1 MARISMRTLA
11 AAPSPRRTQGMK
23 SVSDARAARCGG
35 LRVLLACALSMMALA
50 PAASAANG
58 PDRPPT
64 FEPAAPPA
72 LAGKSA
78 QPAQARKRLT
88 KFEARRI
95 RHACQ
100 GRANERGLGG
110 PEREA
115 FLGRCYF
122 GRVSTRVER
131 QQCRQEAAARGVERG
146 SLRAYI
152 RDCVRDRLRAR
163 EERKN

>member
-1 MARISMRTLA
+1 MTSVSL
-11 AAPSPRRTQGMK
+11 APSARPARRIAVGFW
-23 SVSDARAARCGG
+23 G
-35 LRVLLACALSMMALA
+35 LLICALSAATPASPAFAANGADKPPALEPAPVA
-50 PAASAANG
+50 PAA
-58 PDRPPT
+58 
-64 FEPAAPPA
+64 PAAPPA

-78 QPAQARKRLT
+78 QPAPVRKRLT

-100 GRANERGLGG
+100 GRANERNLVG

-131 QQCRQEAAARGVERG
+131 QQCRQEATARGIERA
-146 SLRAYI
+146 SQRAFI
-152 RDCVRDRLRAR
+152 QECVRERVRAKR
-163 EERKN
+163 ERKD